1 MHLTKKTPS
10 KLASHIEWLPIQYS
24 HIQAPRFSMAYVCII
39 STKVVAMISEKI
51 FPMGND
57 YLVLHR
63 YLSMV
68 YICTVSPHFYAYDR
82 TLK

>member
-1 MHLTKKTPS
+1 
-10 KLASHIEWLPIQYS
+10 
-24 HIQAPRFSMAYVCII
+24 MAYVCII